1 MIRRPPRSPLFPYTT
16 LFRSLIVAV
25 LPSILFAPKQPLGRS
40 AGPAVGDAGS
50 AAKPPEARAA
60 LDSLTA
66 RPPAIEAESLRV
78 RPSAAVPAE
87 TVWVTSPLYRLG
99 FSTRGGAVVR
109 AQLSGYRSFAK
120 ADSG

>member
-40 AGPAVGDAGS
+40 AGPAVGDTGS

-60 LDSLTA
+60 LDSLTD
-66 RPPAIEAESLRV
+66 RK
-78 RPSAAVPAE
+78 
-87 TVWVTSPLYRLG
+87 
-99 FSTRGGAVVR
+99 STRLNSSHGYISYALFCF
-109 AQLSGYRSFAK
+109 QKKKLTLLSDYYNTFIN
-120 ADSG
+120 